1 MSNFPSQRKIRFN
14 RTLVSADF
22 LPQEADRQGRLG
34 FGWAEHFTPYR
45 AFALG
50 GNPSPFSATAT
61 ARAPK
66 RSDTSATLGATNFG
80 PFGSTNFG
88 PFGSYSRQVG
98 FGYHPD
104 LPDMRDY
111 CLGPI
116 GKTIQP
122 SLDKVIKGVVHGI
135 QQASNQQSEAAG
147 GKKGKSNDSNSLP
160 SFLLGE
166 SAKLPTRYDLRATG
180 LLSPVEDQGP
190 LGSCTAQA
198 AVGLIEYLMRAG
210 GGDGRDM
217 SRLFLYKL
225 SRRLLN
231 WEGDTGAY
239 LRTAIKAVALF
250 GLPPECEWPYVIERY
265 NDEPLAYHFAYAQ
278 NFKATTYA
286 RLDGYGDGDATLDTV
301 KRCLADGFPVAFG
314 FPVYSSIDEVGTGGN
329 YVIPLP
335 GSQDN
340 LIGGHAVLAV
350 GFNDDLPVGTP
361 SGATTSRKLKGA
373 LLIRNSWGQ
382 EWGVDGYAYLPYE
395 YVRRLWAV
403 DFWTVFNEDW
413 LKLESFD

>member
-1 MSNFPSQRKIRFN
+1 MNSNSSQHKIRFN
-14 RTLVSADF
+14 HTPVSADF
-22 LPQEADRQGRLG
+22 LPQKSDRQGRLG
-34 FGWAEHFTPYR
+34 FGWADHFAPYR
-45 AFALG
+45 AFTHIENAT
-50 GNPSPFSATAT
+50 PFSEPATAH
-61 ARAPK
+61 APK
-66 RSDTSATLGATNFG
+66 SGAPCAPPESTNFS
-80 PFGSTNFG
+80 PFGSTNFR
-88 PFGSYSRQVG
+88 PFGSFSRQVG
-98 FGYHPD
+98 LGYHPD

-111 CLGPI
+111 CFGPF

-122 SLDKVIKGVVHGI
+122 SLDKVIKGVVHSI
-135 QQASNQQSEAAG
+135 QQANHQQNEAAG
-147 GKKGKSNDSNSLP
+147 GKKGKGNDRNSLP

-166 SAKLPTRYDLRATG
+166 STKLPTRYDLRATG
-180 LLSPVEDQGP
+180 LLSPVEDQGT

-198 AVGLIEYLMRAG
+198 TVGLIEYLIRAG

-250 GLPPECEWPYVIERY
+250 GLPPEDEWPYVIERY

-278 NFKATTYA
+278 NFKATTYT
-286 RLDGYGDGDATLDTV
+286 RLDGYGDGDATLDSV
-301 KRCLADGFPVAFG
+301 KRCLADGFPVVFG
-314 FPVYSSIDEVGTGGN
+314 FPVYSSIDEVGMGGN

-335 GSQDN
+335 SLRDN

-350 GFNDDLPVGTP
+350 GFNDDQPVTTP
-361 SGATTSRKLKGA
+361 SSATTARKLKGA

-403 DFWTVFNEDW
+403 DFWTVFNEGW
-413 LKLESFD
+413 LRLEAFN

>member
-1 MSNFPSQRKIRFN
+1 MNIFPSQRKIRFN
-14 RTLVSADF
+14 RTPVSADF
-22 LPQEADRQGRLG
+22 LPHEADRQQRLG
-34 FGWAEHFTPYR
+34 FGWADHFEPYR
-45 AFALG
+45 AFASIG
-50 GNPSPFSATAT
+50 KPAHFGNA
-61 ARAPK
+61 
-66 RSDTSATLGATNFG
+66 NFG
-80 PFGSTNFG
+80 PI
-88 PFGSYSRQVG
+88 GSYSRQVG
-98 FGYHPD
+98 LGYQPD

-111 CLGPI
+111 CLGPS
-116 GKTIQP
+116 GKAIQP
-122 SLDKVIKGVVHGI
+122 SLNKVVERVMRGI
-135 QQASNQQSEAAG
+135 QRTNPQLSEAAG
-147 GKKGKSNDSNSLP
+147 SKKGKSNGGAVQP
-160 SFLLGE
+160 SFLLGGG
-166 SAKLPTRYDLRATG
+166 AKLPTRYDLRATG
-180 LLSPVEDQGP
+180 HLSPVEDQGP

-239 LRTAIKAVALF
+239 LRTALKAVALF
-250 GLPPECEWPYVIERY
+250 GLPPENEWPYVVERF

-286 RLDGYGDGDATLDTV
+286 RLDGYGDGDATLDSV
-301 KRCLADGFPVAFG
+301 KRCLADGFPVVFG
-314 FPVYSSIDEVGTGGN
+314 FPVYSSIDEVGAGGN

-340 LIGGHAVLAV
+340 LVGGHAVLAV
-350 GFNDDLPVGTP
+350 GFNDDLPVGSSP
-361 SGATTSRKLKGA
+361 SATATRKSKGA

-395 YVRRLWAV
+395 YIRRLLAV

-413 LKLESFD
+413 LKLEAFE

>member
-1 MSNFPSQRKIRFN
+1 MSSFPSQRKIRVN
-14 RTLVSADF
+14 RTPVSADF
-22 LPQEADRQGRLG
+22 LPQESDRQGRLG
-34 FGWAEHFTPYR
+34 FGWADHFAPYR
-45 AFALG
+45 FFA
-50 GNPSPFSATAT
+50 
-61 ARAPK
+61 
-66 RSDTSATLGATNFG
+66 SDEYAGLFRETTTDHVRMCNDASTSVKTTNFA
-80 PFGSTNFG
+80 PFGSTNIG

-98 FGYHPD
+98 LGYHPD

-111 CLGPI
+111 CVGPN
-116 GKTIQP
+116 GKAVQP
-122 SLDKVIKGVVHGI
+122 SLNKVVEGIVRGI
-135 QQASNQQSEAAG
+135 QKANSQLSDKAG
-147 GKKGKSNDSNSLP
+147 GKKGKGNSSAVLP
-160 SFLLGE
+160 SLLLGE
-166 SAKLPTRYDLRATG
+166 SPNPTRYDLRATG
-180 LLSPVEDQGP
+180 HLSPVEDQGP

-198 AVGLIEYLMRAG
+198 TVGLIEYMMRAG

-239 LRTAIKAVALF
+239 LRTAIKAVTLF
-250 GLPPECEWPYVIERY
+250 GLPPESDWPYVVERY
-265 NDEPLAYHFAYAQ
+265 NDEPQAYHFAYAQ

-286 RLDGYGDGDATLDTV
+286 RLDGYGDGDATLDSV
-301 KRCLADGFPVAFG
+301 KRCLADGFPVVFG

-335 GSQDN
+335 GSQDS
-340 LIGGHAVLAV
+340 LLGGHAVMAV

-361 SGATTSRKLKGA
+361 LGTTASRKSKGA

-395 YVRRLWAV
+395 YVLQLWAV

-413 LKLESFD
+413 LKLETFD